1 MAHEASGNQS
11 TTSIPVVEVTVRMY
25 RAGLGDCFLLAFPST
40 DGNPRYMLIDCGV
53 LRSTKGG
60 ADRLRAIAQDIAE
73 TTGNWLHVLV
83 ATHEHWDHL
92 SGFQYAQETFDQM
105 VIDEVW
111 MPWTEDPEDE
121 LAGRLRQ
128 KRATALAAVTA
139 AAARLGAAGRPEA
152 EALEAVLDFYRGPG
166 IDGRINTT
174 AEQWEYVQGRGDPP
188 RYLRPGERPITLP
201 GVDGVR
207 FYVLGPPRDEEL
219 LSRSDPS
226 TAESEVYEHA
236 FALNQAS
243 AFYLAALAAGDQDA
257 LTPDQREL
265 LEHSRPFDESFWIR
279 TEDAATHEDHG
290 LFFQKRYGF
299 AGDDDRHGPAWRRID
314 HDWLA
319 AAGQLALDLD
329 SDTNNTCL
337 ALAIELEASGK
348 VLLFPADAQVG
359 NWLSWHSVSWPG
371 GACGEGGEAEPLT
384 GTDLVRRTV
393 FYKVGHHGSHNATL
407 RDKGLELMES
417 PDLVAAIPVD
427 HELAARQG
435 KHGWSMPFPSLE
447 ERLRQKTRG
456 RVLRADTGVPEKPD
470 AVPAA
475 EWQAFLD
482 DVEES
487 ELWIEYTERG

>member
-1 MAHEASGNQS
+1 M
-11 TTSIPVVEVTVRMY
+11 
-25 RAGLGDCFLLAFPST
+25 
-40 DGNPRYMLIDCGV
+40 
-53 LRSTKGG
+53 
-60 ADRLRAIAQDIAE
+60 
-73 TTGNWLHVLV
+73 
-83 ATHEHWDHL
+83 
-92 SGFQYAQETFDQM
+92 
-105 VIDEVW
+105 
-111 MPWTEDPEDE
+111 
-121 LAGRLRQ
+121 AGRLRQ
-128 KRATALAAVTA
+128 KRATAMSAVTA

-152 EALEAVLDFYRGPG
+152 EALEAALDFYRGPG
-166 IDGRINTT
+166 IDGKINTT
-174 AEQWEYVQGRGDPP
+174 AEQWEYVHSRGDPP
-188 RYLRPGERPITLP
+188 RYLRPGEPPITLP
-201 GVDGVR
+201 GVDGAR

-226 TAESEVYEHA
+226 TADSEVYEQA

-243 AFYLAALAAGDQDA
+243 AFYLAALGAGDPDA
-257 LTPDQREL
+257 LTSDQREM
-265 LEHSRPFDESFWIR
+265 LERSRPFDESFWIR
-279 TEDAATHEDHG
+279 TEDAATHEVHG

-299 AGDDDRHGPAWRRID
+299 AGDGDRDGPAWRRID
-314 HDWLA
+314 QDWLA

-337 ALAIELEASGK
+337 VLAIELEPSGR

-359 NWLSWHSVSWPG
+359 NWLSWHTVSWPDQ
-371 GACGEGGEAEPLT
+371 ACAEGGEAEPLT

-407 RDKGLELMES
+407 REKGLELMES

-435 KHGWSMPFPSLE
+435 THGWSMPFPPLE

-456 RVLRADTGVPEKPD
+456 RVLRADTGMPEKPS

-487 ELWIEYTERG
+487 ELWIAYTVRG